1 MGKQIAHVFLFLAT
15 PLVLCSQKIDNTVS
29 FRTLESESYFRINYE
44 NDFFTATDKNYTQG
58 YNLELVSP
66 FLKSNPLNHLFFGVK
81 DVKTN
86 YGISIEHIGF
96 TPNNYVSE
104 AIQFG
109 DRPFAAAIMLKSFS
123 VANKPIKKTRFSQS
137 FSLGLIGPGAFGKE
151 MQVKIH
157 EIIGDKI
164 PGGWNNQI
172 KNDLVL
178 NFRLAHEKQLLRFKN
193 MLSVNSFSALQLGT
207 LFTNA
212 SIGFSSVIGYV
223 NSPLG
228 PNEKN
233 KKWQFYIYSQ
243 PIITIVGYD
252 ATLQG
257 GVFNNK
263 SPYVVSA
270 NDISRFTAQ
279 VNYGLAVKS
288 KKLYFEYARTV
299 ITREFNSGNSAQWGG
314 FKIGFSL

>member
-123 VANKPIKKTRFSQS
+123 VANNHTKKTRLSQS
-137 FSLGLIGPGAFGKE
+137 LSLGLIGSGAFGRE

-164 PGGWNNQI
+164 PGGWDNQI
-172 KNDLVL
+172 NNDLVL
-178 NFRLAHEKQLLRFKN
+178 NFRLAHEKELLRFKN

-228 PNEKN
+228 PYEKN

-279 VNYGLAVKS
+279 VNYGLVVKS

>member
-1 MGKQIAHVFLFLAT
+1 MDKQIARIILFLVT

-29 FRTLESESYFRINYE
+29 FRTLESDSYFRINYE

-66 FLKSNPLNHLFFGVK
+66 FLKSNPVNHLFFGVK
-81 DVKTN
+81 DANTN
-86 YGISIEHIGF
+86 YGLSVEHIGF
-96 TPNNYVSE
+96 TPDNYVSE

-123 VANKPIKKTRFSQS
+123 IANKPAKKTRFSQS

-178 NFRLAHEKQLLRFKN
+178 NFRLAHEKQLLHAKN
-193 MLSVNSFSALQLGT
+193 LASLNSYAAVQLGT
-207 LFTNA
+207 LFSNA
-212 SIGFSSVIGYV
+212 SIGFNSIIGYID
-223 NSPLG
+223 SPLG
-228 PNEKN
+228 LNLKK
-233 KKWQFYIYSQ
+233 KKWQVYLYTQ
-243 PIITIVGYD
+243 PLVTVVGYD

-257 GVFNNK
+257 GMFNRK
-263 SPYVVSA
+263 SPYTIKA
-270 NDISRFTAQ
+270 NEVSRFTAQ
-279 VNYGLAVKS
+279 FNYGLVLKS
-288 KKLYFEYARTV
+288 RKLYFEYARTA
-299 ITREFNSGNSAQWGG
+299 ITREFKSGHSAQWGG